1 MISLKAVRSPDE
13 GDYTCEATNIARD
26 ADGNVIVVK
35 KSVRLS
41 VKCEYVYLVYSPL
54 SHPIRYIYIYNGLYE
69 TVFSR
74 HDVRP
79 SQLASRQK
87 CARAPDIF

>member
-26 ADGNVIVVK
+26 ADGNVIVVN

-54 SHPIRYIYIYNGLYE
+54 SHPIRYIYI
-69 TVFSR
+69 TVCMKLCF
-74 HDVRP
+74 P
-79 SQLASRQK
+79 AMM
-87 CARAPDIF
+87 CARHS